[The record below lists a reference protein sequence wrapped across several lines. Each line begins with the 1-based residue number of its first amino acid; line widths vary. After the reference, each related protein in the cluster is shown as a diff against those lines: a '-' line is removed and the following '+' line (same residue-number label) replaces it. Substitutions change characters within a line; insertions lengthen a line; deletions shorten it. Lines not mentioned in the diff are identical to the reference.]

1 MIKIG
6 LYSEDHTLHPLLSS
20 ALGKDFKILLESDE
34 EGMNDLL
41 SAGGCDVMILDL
53 YSNHD
58 SLQERLGSSR
68 HLIASQVPVA
78 GYGRRWPSLHSL

>member
-6 LYSEDHTLHPLLSS
+6 LYSEDRTLYPLLSS
-20 ALGKDFKILLESDE
+20 ALGKEFQILLESKE
-34 EGMNDLL
+34 EGMTGLL

-58 SLQERLGSSR
+58 SLQ
-68 HLIASQVPVA
+68 
-78 GYGRRWPSLHSL
+78 